1 MKGLRVSCN
10 PQGINKVI
18 KIIKNGGVVVFPT
31 DTVYGF
37 GADPFNKKA
46 VDTIYKIKNRTSTK
60 HLPILGYS
68 KEEISK
74 IVVFDNLSS
83 KIAEYFWP
91 GPITL
96 ILKLKNQELKKSM
109 GLNDKVAVRVPNN
122 ECVLSVLKECKFLV
136 GTSANLA
143 GEKAL
148 ISLDDNSSILAGT
161 DIILDGG
168 KISESG
174 ESTILEVREGKI
186 EVLRKGKISLKE
198 IEEIL

>member
-1 MKGLRVSCN
+1 MKGLRVSCD

-31 DTVYGF
+31 DTVYGV

-46 VDTIYKIKNRTSTK
+46 VDTIYKIKNRNPTK

-74 IVVFDNLSS
+74 IAVFDNLSS
-83 KIAEYFWP
+83 KIADHFWP

-136 GTSANLA
+136 GTSANVA

-148 ISLDDNSSILAGT
+148 IFPDEHSANLVGI

-174 ESTILEVREGKI
+174 ESTILEVREGNI
-186 EVLRKGKISLKE
+186 EVLRKGKISLRE
-198 IEEIL
+198 IEEIF

>member
-46 VDTIYKIKNRTSTK
+46 VDTIYKIKNRTLTK